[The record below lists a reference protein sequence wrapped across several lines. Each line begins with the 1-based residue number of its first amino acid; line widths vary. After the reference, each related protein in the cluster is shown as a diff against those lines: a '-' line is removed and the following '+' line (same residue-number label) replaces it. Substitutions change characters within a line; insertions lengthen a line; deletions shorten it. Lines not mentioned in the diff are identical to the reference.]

1 MVYVTINSM
10 IAYLKGKILQKTQQ
24 YIVLLTS
31 TGGTDTE
38 NAIGYKIFVT
48 PDVLNLPIKSR
59 VELYIYHKSGDDGQV
74 LFGMP
79 DFEGLQ
85 FFEMLIS
92 VTGVG
97 PKMAL
102 TIVSAAKI
110 ELLQQAIMNSD
121 TEIFTRMSGVGKK
134 TAERIILELR
144 NKITSGG
151 LISDSSFAGS
161 DVYDALSG
169 LGYNP
174 REIRDTLPQ
183 LDTSADTA
191 TQLKQALKILSKG

>member
-1 MVYVTINSM
+1 M
-10 IAYLKGKILQKTQQ
+10 IAYLKGAILQKTQG
-24 YIVLLTS
+24 YIVLLVNS
-31 TGGTDTE
+31 GAG
-38 NAIGYKIFVT
+38 NSIGYKVLVT
-48 PDVLNLPIKSR
+48 PEILDLPLGSE
-59 VELYIYHKSGDDGQV
+59 VELYVYHKSGDDGQV

-79 DFEGLQ
+79 SFDNLQ

-102 TIVSAAKI
+102 TIVSAAQMDI
-110 ELLQQAIMNSD
+110 LQQAIANSD

-144 NKITSGG
+144 SKITSGG
-151 LISDSSFAGS
+151 ILESSHTNSSDI
-161 DVYDALSG
+161 YDALVS

-183 LDTSADTA
+183 LDTTADTA
-191 TQLKQALKILSKG
+191 SQLKQALKLLGKN